1 MRQYSADGI
10 KVSWFGVD
18 ISSGL
23 AQGTFIQIARTSPSW
38 TIKSN
43 GVGGIVRMYNPDRSG
58 TADLQIDAESSVHQ
72 SLITLANS
80 DDITRSIVGPMV
92 VRDLS
97 TQEVVLLNRA
107 FILSIPVL
115 TKGTQSSVFSWSF
128 GFETEI
134 VQSFDF
140 NANAVGT

>member
-10 KVSWFGVD
+10 NVSWFGVD

-23 AQGTFIQIARTSPSW
+23 AQGTFIQITRSVPSW
-38 TIKSN
+38 TMKAN

-58 TADLQIDAESSVHQ
+58 TADLQIDGESSVHQ
-72 SLITLANS
+72 SLITLANA
-80 DDITRSIVGPMV
+80 DDVSRSIVGPMV
-92 VRDLS
+92 VRDRS
-97 TQEVVLLNRA
+97 TQEVVILNRA
-107 FILSIPVL
+107 FILSIPTL

-128 GFETEI
+128 GFETEL

>member
-23 AQGTFIQIARTSPSW
+23 AQGTFIQITRNAPSW
-38 TIKSN
+38 TVK
-43 GVGGIVRMYNPDRSG
+43 P
-58 TADLQIDAESSVHQ
+58 SVHQ

-97 TQEVVLLNRA
+97 TQEVALLNRA

-140 NANAVGT
+140 NANTVGT